1 MMHVTKQSGQIGDNM
16 SESDSPFHGEPID
29 GGFRFSMDLLAKTAE
44 RQAKVA
50 TFGKFTIH
58 CDEGASMGGDDSA
71 PPPLAYFAASVAF

>member
-16 SESDSPFHGEPID
+16 SESDSPFRGEPID

-44 RQAKVA
+44 RQAK
-50 TFGKFTIH
+50 
-58 CDEGASMGGDDSA
+58 GASMGGDDSA